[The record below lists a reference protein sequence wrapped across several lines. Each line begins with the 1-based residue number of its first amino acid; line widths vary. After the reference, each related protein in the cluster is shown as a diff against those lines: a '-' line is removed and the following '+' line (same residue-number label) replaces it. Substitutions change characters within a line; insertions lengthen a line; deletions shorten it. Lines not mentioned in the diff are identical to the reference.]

1 MQLIYNPWLWYV
13 AGHIIVLLIVLGKS
27 FGMSSDLRTT
37 YVMAGARK
45 YSDFFILL
53 KDNNGK

>member
-13 AGHIIVLLIVLGKS
+13 TGHMIVLLIALGKS
-27 FGMSSDLRTT
+27 FGMSSDLRIT
-37 YVMAGARK
+37 YVMAGNRK